1 MDIVSANQDMIYLFE
16 TAIFVTIALHNNM
29 LYDRHLGYQNKKFC
43 DTITMT
49 SFFNIFYGNL
59 KTTFE
64 SRSISIAHFFISK

>member
-1 MDIVSANQDMIYLFE
+1 MIYLFE

-29 LYDRHLGYQNKKFC
+29 LYDRHLGYQNIKFC

-49 SFFNIFYGNL
+49 SFFNIFYGIL

-64 SRSISIAHFFISK
+64 SRSVYKHSSVAAKIPW